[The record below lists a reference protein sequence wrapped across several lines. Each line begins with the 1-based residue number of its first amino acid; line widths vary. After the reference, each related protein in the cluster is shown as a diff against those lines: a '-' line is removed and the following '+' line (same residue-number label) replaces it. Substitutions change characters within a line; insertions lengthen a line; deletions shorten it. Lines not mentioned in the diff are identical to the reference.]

1 MYSAVKKATHLTN
14 ARGPNTKDNMPNL
27 IVIVGNMAYRYVNGK
42 LDQKASMEHDPS
54 IPLAKI
60 LAELEH
66 FRLHGL

>member
-1 MYSAVKKATHLTN
+1 
-14 ARGPNTKDNMPNL
+14 MPNL
-27 IVIVGNMAYRYVNGK
+27 ILIAGNMAYRYVNGK
-42 LDQKASMEHDPS
+42 LDQKASMDYDPS